1 MVRIT
6 QASTVAIWREMFLK
20 CPNLNFNDYRKEW
33 ADLQNEAEGIDQT
46 VKSAGLVAKY
56 LKMFKAEALQAG
68 EIQFKPSGMVSLE
81 SVITESVPFDAMAE
95 MLIIQSELV
104 GLAAEAEG
112 LTTQCRYLAE
122 VLGKAVDIMTDNHII
137 ANLTAQTSK
146 MQSEI
151 DSLKRHLEVTET
163 KAKEEREFRNRPIH
177 GEATR

>member
-20 CPNLNFNDYRKEW
+20 CPNLNFNDYRIEW
-33 ADLQNEAEGIDQT
+33 ADLQNEAEGTDQT
-46 VKSAGLVAKY
+46 AKSAGLVSKY
-56 LKMFKAEALQAG
+56 LKMFKAE
-68 EIQFKPSGMVSLE
+68 VSPASEPVAQSLGTAP
-81 SVITESVPFDAMAE
+81 VAFDAMAE
-95 MLIIQSELV
+95 MLIIQSDLA

-122 VLGKAVDIMTDNHII
+122 VLGQAVDIMTDNHII

-151 DSLKRHLEVTET
+151 DSLKHHLEITET
-163 KAKEEREFRNRPIH
+163 KVKEEREFRNRPIH